1 MNKAIFTDTVTL
13 YNYIKAGRED
23 VWTRTVLKGVQ
34 ARTGRTE
41 SSDGEGTAQQSE
53 SLSLTIPFDV
63 DSGGKPYA
71 APEALTETSW
81 TLKADNGMDIVVMGV
96 CELMPGAELS
106 IDKLMQQTEA
116 YTISSVR
123 DNTRRRYL
131 KHWKVG
137 GY

>member
-1 MNKAIFTDTVTL
+1 MNSAIFTDTVTL
-13 YNYIKAGRED
+13 YNYIKQGRQD
-23 VWTRTVLKGVQ
+23 SWTRTVLKGVQ
-34 ARTGRTE
+34 IRAGRTE

-71 APEALTETSW
+71 APEAFTADSW
-81 TLKADNGMDIVVMGV
+81 TLKAQNGMDIVVVGE
-96 CELMPGAELS
+96 CGLMPGAELS
-106 IDKLMQQTEA
+106 IDKLMQQRES